1 MKPVVIIPCYKESLD
16 INEAAC
22 LRHGLHV
29 LGSHDVRAFL
39 PEGMTP
45 PPEFRD
51 MALERFPAR
60 FFVDVQGY
68 NDLLLSPEFYERF
81 AAWDYMLIYQLDAWV
96 FRDELLQW
104 CARGYDYIGA
114 PWGNPDFLKRWR
126 ADKRLPAVSRWPRLA
141 RLFYGYDFRAGN
153 GGFSLRRTETF
164 RRILQRFPSA
174 STGWRKNE
182 DLFWS
187 FRARTLDRRFRVASE
202 SDAMYFAIETEP
214 RGYLARMKG
223 RLPFGCH
230 AWKKYDADFWD
241 EHISAENAPAL

>member
-1 MKPVVIIPCYKESLD
+1 MKPVVAIPCYKPSLD
-16 INEAAC
+16 IHEAAS
-22 LRHGLHV
+22 LRQGLRV
-29 LGSHDVRAFL
+29 LGSHDIRAFL

-60 FFVDVQGY
+60 FFMNIQGY
-68 NDLLLSPEFYERF
+68 NELLLSPDFYDRF
-81 AAWDYMLIYQLDAWV
+81 AAWDYILIYQLDAWV

-104 CARGYDYIGA
+104 CERGFDYIGA
-114 PWGNPDFLKRWR
+114 PWGDVAFLKKWR
-126 ADKRLPAVSRWPRLA
+126 ADKRLPAVSKWPRLA
-141 RLFYGYDFRAGN
+141 RFFHGYDFRVGN
-153 GGFSLRRTETF
+153 GGFSLRRTDTF
-164 RRILQRFPSA
+164 RRTLQRFPSA
-174 STGWRKNE
+174 STPWRKNE

-214 RGYLARMKG
+214 RSYLAQMKG

-230 AWKKYDADFWD
+230 AWKRYDADFWGA
-241 EHISAENAPAL
+241 HISAENPPAT